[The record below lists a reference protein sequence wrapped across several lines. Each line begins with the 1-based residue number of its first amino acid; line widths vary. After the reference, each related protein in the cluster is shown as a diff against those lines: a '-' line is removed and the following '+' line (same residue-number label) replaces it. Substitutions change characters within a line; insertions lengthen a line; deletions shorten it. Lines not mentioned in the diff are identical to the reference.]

1 MMGLIWCLNKIIPN
15 SMTMSLV
22 DVEALIL
29 KELKGLSGGRSRWYC
44 SSWEKWVFRFKRYV
58 ISVHKIQ

>member
-29 KELKGLSGGRSRWYC
+29 KELKGLSGG
-44 SSWEKWVFRFKRYV
+44 EIALVFQLLGKV
-58 ISVHKIQ
+58 GVSV